1 MFIQEN
7 FVERAVAK
15 VGGPTMTSN
24 LLSVSNGAVHKW
36 INSRRVPN
44 IHKARQ
50 LAGLSK
56 VPLEKLR
63 PV

>member
-7 FVERAVAK
+7 FVGIAVAK

-36 INSRRVPN
+36 IKAQRVPN
-44 IHKARQ
+44 IHKAKQ
-50 LAGLSK
+50 LAELSRIS
-56 VPLEKLR
+56 VEKLR

>member
-1 MFIQEN
+1 MFIEEN

-36 INSRRVPN
+36 INARRVPN
-44 IHKARQ
+44 IDKAKK
-50 LAGLSK
+50 LSELSK
-56 VPLEKLR
+56 VALEKLR

>member
-1 MFIQEN
+1 MFNLEN
-7 FVERAVAK
+7 YVEKAVAK

-36 INSRRVPN
+36 INARKVPN

-50 LAGLSK
+50 LAELSK
-56 VPLEKLR
+56 IPVEKLR